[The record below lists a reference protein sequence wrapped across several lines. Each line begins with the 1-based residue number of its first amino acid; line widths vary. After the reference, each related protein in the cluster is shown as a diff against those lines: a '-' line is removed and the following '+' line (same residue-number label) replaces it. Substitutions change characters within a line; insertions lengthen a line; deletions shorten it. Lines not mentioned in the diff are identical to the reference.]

1 MKGLERIGV
10 FGGTFDPPHLGHL
23 ILAEMAREQLR
34 LDRLL
39 FLPAGRSPLKPEVK
53 MASDHHRSAMLDL
66 ALAHMPEFE
75 LDLTDLER
83 PSPSYTVDTL
93 ALLRE
98 AYGPEPEFFL
108 LIGEDSLVDFPRWR
122 APEQIIDAARL
133 AVFDRPGFRADL
145 DTLEDAVPGIRN
157 RIERIEGPRIG
168 ISATGLRQRI
178 RQGRSIRFQVP
189 WVIESYLQE
198 QGLYRA
204 GVDED
209 PARNNG
215 T

>member
-39 FLPAGRSPLKPEVK
+39 FLPAARSPLKPEAR
-53 MASDHHRSAMLDL
+53 MAADHHRAAMLDL
-66 ALAHMPEFE
+66 ALAHMSEFE

-83 PSPSYTVDTL
+83 PGPSYTVDSL
-93 ALLRE
+93 RLLRE
-98 AYGPEPEFFL
+98 AYGPEPAFFL
-108 LIGEDSLVDFPRWR
+108 LVGEDSLADFPRWR
-122 APEQIIDAARL
+122 APEAIVGAARL
-133 AVFDRPGFRADL
+133 AVFDRPGYRADEAA
-145 DTLEDAVPGIRN
+145 LEAAVPGIRE
-157 RIERIEGPRIG
+157 RIDRIEGPRIG
-168 ISATGLRQRI
+168 ISATGLRKRI

-189 WVIESYLQE
+189 WVIESYIQE
-198 QGLYRA
+198 QGLYWD

-209 PARNNG
+209 PARKNG
-215 T
+215 A